1 MRPPLLQKGDII
13 AIVSPAKGIDA
24 DKIAYAKNLLE
35 SVGFQVVLGEHVTD
49 RFHYFSGE
57 DNVRAHDFQKA
68 LDNPEVKAILCAR
81 GGYGCIRILDRIDW
95 AIQIQNPKWIMGFSD
110 VTVFHQF
117 LDKWEVPSLHATMPL
132 DFQTGTASSI
142 ESLIQCIT
150 HAQFNYRI
158 PSNEYNK
165 KGSAEGKIV
174 GGNLS
179 ILHSLIG
186 TSLQPDYLG
195 KILFIEDVGEPL
207 YAIDRMF
214 FTLEKSGIL
223 DQISGLIVGGM
234 TQLRDSDPGFGQD
247 FYQIIHEH
255 LRYKDIP
262 VCYNFPAGHQSENL
276 ALILGVETTM
286 KITKDT
292 VSIKTI

>member
-1 MRPPLLQKGDII
+1 MRPPQLQKGDVI
-13 AIVSPAKGIDA
+13 AIVSPAKAIDA
-24 DKIAYAKNLLE
+24 GKVQYAKAQLE
-35 SVGFQVVLGEHVTD
+35 EAGFQVVLGEHVTD